1 MRCSQCP
8 LLKVTLNGRDTFH
21 HFTVGENMV
30 KGNRLTFMYVQLWSE
45 VNSCVLGVYRSCV
58 LCIQTLVTS
67 SADSAA
73 IVGDSARH
81 TPFLVFIKHSL
92 YPDNWLPWSQHKSE
106 PACKP
111 RNPDLQP
118 KLLLMLPWC
127 PLSLPKSCPFFLFP
141 PPCKLMHLSNWSL
154 CFCRSS

>member
-1 MRCSQCP
+1 MEYFSPLYSWGKHGKGQPLDIYVCAAMVRSEQLCPWCVQIMR
-8 LLKVTLNGRDTFH
+8 
-21 HFTVGENMV
+21 TV
-30 KGNRLTFMYVQLWSE
+30 YS
-45 VNSCVLGVYRSCV
+45 NS
-58 LCIQTLVTS
+58 VTS

-92 YPDNWLPWSQHKSE
+92 YPDCWLPWSQHKSE

-118 KLLLMLPWC
+118 KLLLVLPWC

-141 PPCKLMHLSNWSL
+141 PSCKLMHLSNWSL